1 MKDFT
6 RNLITQFS
14 ISAPSKIAFLICIFL
29 SLEGHSQDNIP
40 TTNGFSGYLL
50 TGPGFFSVQSNLLV
64 TGPPLLQDAGYAE
77 IESIY
82 EGPKSKT
89 AFAWPFAGEINYTN
103 AKSRTQFFFGNRLE
117 DILRLDV
124 PFGLGIRQELG
135 DSSIM
140 ALSFLSTPTELKFW
154 ADPYIEDEE
163 RERTVLNFKGVRWRW
178 GRMFKTGLELT
189 ATMRWYKHDLE
200 KSGNWLIEEGRLN
213 PADQELLNRDGNVF
227 RAKALYRIDL
237 NRKHRLEPALQMIID
252 NHKGEAMANDGF
264 AANLTYIYFS
274 PKVVLDINLG
284 YGQRN
289 ARGIHPVYNE
299 KADSQRYG
307 GAVMAFVPFKKSKS
321 SVWGFWGTVEIF
333 KEDVKIDFF
342 DSQFS
347 TIMAG
352 VMWRHMK
359 K

>member
-1 MKDFT
+1 MNEYTKY
-6 RNLITQFS
+6 LIKHFS
-14 ISAPSKIAFLICIFL
+14 VLTPAKTTFLICTFL
-29 SLEGHSQDNIP
+29 SLEVNAQDNIP
-40 TTNGFSGYLL
+40 TTNGFSGYLI
-50 TGPGFFSVQSNLLV
+50 TGPGFFNVQSNLLV

-82 EGPKSKT
+82 EGPTSKSVL
-89 AFAWPFAGEINYTN
+89 AWPFAGEINYTN

-140 ALSFLSTPTELKFW
+140 ALSYLATPAELKFW
-154 ADPYIEDEE
+154 ADPYIEGEE
-163 RERTVLNFKGVRWRW
+163 RERTVLNFRGVRWRW

-189 ATMRWYKHDLE
+189 TTLRWYKHDLE
-200 KSGNWLIEEGRLN
+200 NSGDWLIEEGRLN
-213 PADQELLNRDGNVF
+213 PTDQELLNRDGNVF

-237 NRKHRLEPALQMIID
+237 NRKHRFEPAFSMIVD
-252 NHKGEAMANDGF
+252 NHEGKAIANDGF
-264 AANLTYIYFS
+264 ASNLTYIYFS
-274 PKVVLDINLG
+274 PKVVLDVNLG

-289 ARGIHPVYNE
+289 ARSVNPVYDE
-299 KADSQRYG
+299 KADSERYG
-307 GAVMAFVPFKKSKS
+307 GAVMAFVPFKKSKTGIWS
-321 SVWGFWGTVEIF
+321 FWGTVEIF
-333 KEDVKIDFF
+333 KEDVKINFF

-347 TIMAG
+347 TIMVG
-352 VMWRHMK
+352 VMWRHIK